1 MLMAA
6 KRGGRVPL
14 ARLVSAAV
22 DGVTDQL
29 AGEPRGRGV
38 ELEPDRARVWHGHL
52 NMELVGA
59 TCRAVE
65 PRPLVRVRVRV
76 RG

>member
-1 MLMAA
+1 MAA
-6 KRGGRVPL
+6 CRL

-22 DGVTDQL
+22 DGVTDEL

-38 ELEPDRARVWHGHL
+38 ELETDRARVRHGHL
-52 NMELVGA
+52 NVQLIGA
-59 TCRAVE
+59 AGRPVE
-65 PRPLVRVRVRV
+65 PGALVRGGV